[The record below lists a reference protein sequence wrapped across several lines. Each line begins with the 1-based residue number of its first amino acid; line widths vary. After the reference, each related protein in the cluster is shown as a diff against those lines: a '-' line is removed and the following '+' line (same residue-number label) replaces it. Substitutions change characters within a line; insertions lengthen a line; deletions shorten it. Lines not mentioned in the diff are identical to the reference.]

1 MNPKI
6 TVFILLV
13 LSIVLILRLAIHFQN
28 IKMVPEG
35 SEITYEGKIL
45 NQPKISPRGQSASL
59 TLPNSQ
65 RVFIIFPLNPTLNY
79 GDRVRVKGLV
89 RYFQTDKGDFLAFMN
104 YPQFEVIEIGTENNL
119 ILKVRDNI
127 INFVNSSLPPA
138 SASLVLGM
146 TFGIK
151 QEMPESFYQ
160 NLQKTGLMHVVAAS
174 GMNVTM
180 VGGFFSGFFSL
191 FLRRQT
197 ALLISVFGILFYAVM
212 AGLEPSIV
220 RAAIM
225 GIIVLSAQI
234 MGRQSISFLALFF
247 AGFVMLMRSPSILF
261 DIGFQLSFL
270 ATAGLIFVRPLF
282 FLSRKLTGI
291 IERSVIGEDVIT
303 TLSAQI
309 ATLPILLINFGS
321 YSLWSVPANAILLWT
336 VPPIMIIGGL
346 ASVFGLIFDPIGRL
360 LIYLVLPFLLYFES
374 IVNFLGERITA
385 INLSIF
391 PLHLAI
397 GYYLLVLGLILFL
410 RRKSK

>member
-220 RAAIM
+220 RAGVM